1 MTERDPAP
9 SRLARFITAQNQP
22 GQGFDAALA
31 ELKAGGKQGHWIWYV
46 FPQLAGLGSS
56 SMSRA
61 YGIDGAAEAVEY
73 LNHPLLRAR
82 LLQVTETIAEG
93 LQAGTPLATLMG
105 SSIDARKLVSS
116 LTLFSAIA
124 RRFAEEG
131 SDELRELHRVAERVL
146 AAAARQGYPRCRFTR
161 DHLD

>member
-1 MTERDPAP
+1 MTERDPAQ

-22 GQGFDAALA
+22 GQVFDAALA

-82 LLQVTETIAEG
+82 LLQVTEAIAEG
-93 LQAGTPLATLMG
+93 LQAGTPLAILMG

-124 RRFAEEG
+124 KRLAAEDG
-131 SDELRELHRVAERVL
+131 DDVRELHRAAEQVL
-146 AAAARQGYPRCRFTR
+146 TAAAQEGYPRCRFTQ
-161 DHLD
+161 DHLE